1 VAVKQDRG
9 PGKQPRVHAHGFAA
23 VGADDH
29 EALPVFALSFH
40 LWPQLAQKALLEL
53 HDVLYSHAHDLRL
66 ARGDRTIDQ
75 QHVIEIVLTGRGN
88 AGTLVDFAGIEQIQ
102 DGQALHIQHL
112 VHALDAQTALAVE
125 EVGNMGLLETRVL
138 SQT

>member
-1 VAVKQDRG
+1 MASSA
-9 PGKQPRVHAHGFAA
+9 PI
-23 VGADDH
+23 
-29 EALPVFALSFH
+29 S
-40 LWPQLAQKALLEL
+40 
-53 HDVLYSHAHDLRL
+53 
-66 ARGDRTIDQ
+66 DRTIDQ

-112 VHALDAQTALAVE
+112 VHAFDAQTALAVE